1 MTVLFADVTGST
13 ALGERLDPEAVRR
26 VMGRYFEMARAV
38 IERHGGTVEKFIGD
52 AVMAVFGIPVLH
64 EDDALRAVRAG
75 DELSRAL
82 RTLDAELAPT
92 GVVLGVRIG
101 IETGEVVA
109 GVGGQ
114 GSTLVT
120 GDAVNV
126 AARLEQAAAPGE
138 VVLGAGTLDLV
149 RGAAVVE
156 ALEPLAL
163 KGKSEPVSAF
173 RLISVSTGIVGRARR
188 GDAPMVGRER
198 ELAVLRQAFE
208 RTVVDRTA
216 QLFTVFGSAGV
227 GKSRLVREF
236 LASVGPEAT
245 IVAGRCLSYGEGI
258 TYWPLVEIVRTSAGI
273 DDTDP
278 AEVARARLD
287 RILGDG
293 PDDRLVAQRIAQIVG
308 LDAGQASQ
316 DELFSAV
323 RRFLESVARDRPLV
337 VVFEDVHWAEPTL
350 LDLIDDVV
358 ERSDGAAILL
368 IASARPDLLER
379 RPAWDHRPD
388 PTSLVLEKLSSEAAV
403 QLLAGLLPDA
413 DLPGSLRLRL
423 EEATEGNPL
432 FAEELVGM
440 LIDDGLVRPEAGV
453 WVATAS
459 LESVR
464 IPPTI
469 NALLSARLDRLAPD
483 VRAVAERASV
493 IGRVFDQAA
502 VIELSAD
509 AERDAVPIH
518 LAALAGKELVE
529 PVAAGSSAV
538 EQFQFRHILIRDAA
552 YASLPKAN
560 RAELHERL
568 SGWIERTSGDRLGEV
583 EEIVGYHLEEAYR
596 CHSDLGTLGERGDE
610 IASQAAQHLAVAAQK
625 AVARSDTRAAVSLL
639 TRTSALLQPDDPAR
653 SPLLV
658 DLARALREMGESD
671 RADAVLAEVVA
682 AADASGDE
690 LMRSHAVVQ
699 RWLSY
704 DATHGRMAE
713 AERDALGAL
722 QLFETA
728 GDELGQA
735 RAWRLLS
742 EIHWANGQGAAAE
755 SANGND
761 LAHALRSGWPREPT
775 EAYCIL
781 SAILVTG
788 PTAVADA
795 IRRCEDILLREA
807 GDRAVEGWM
816 WHALAHLRVRLGET
830 AEGRELATR
839 SDAMLRTLGQSYEV
853 AILSELR
860 ADVELLAG
868 DPAAAVQ
875 ALRAGLDVTERA
887 GRPSL
892 MLAAFLSNAAIA
904 AGQLTVAEAAAEQ
917 AITGGGWIRAIAQGT
932 LGRIRAGQGRQSEAD
947 NLTREAVEYFERTDF
962 LTFHARARLDR
973 ADVEWRSGR
982 WEAAI
987 EDVQIAKALHERK
1000 GSPVEA
1006 GRAERLLAE
1015 LMDRRPLETSPQ
1027 SGGLE

>member
-1 MTVLFADVTGST
+1 
-13 ALGERLDPEAVRR
+13 
-26 VMGRYFEMARAV
+26 
-38 IERHGGTVEKFIGD
+38 
-52 AVMAVFGIPVLH
+52 
-64 EDDALRAVRAG
+64 
-75 DELSRAL
+75 
-82 RTLDAELAPT
+82 
-92 GVVLGVRIG
+92 
-101 IETGEVVA
+101 
-109 GVGGQ
+109 
-114 GSTLVT
+114 
-120 GDAVNV
+120 
-126 AARLEQAAAPGE
+126 
-138 VVLGAGTLDLV
+138 
-149 RGAAVVE
+149 
-156 ALEPLAL
+156 
-163 KGKSEPVSAF
+163 
-173 RLISVSTGIVGRARR
+173 
-188 GDAPMVGRER
+188 
-198 ELAVLRQAFE
+198 
-208 RTVVDRTA
+208 
-216 QLFTVFGSAGV
+216 
-227 GKSRLVREF
+227 
-236 LASVGPEAT
+236 
-245 IVAGRCLSYGEGI
+245 
-258 TYWPLVEIVRTSAGI
+258 
-273 DDTDP
+273 
-278 AEVARARLD
+278 
-287 RILGDG
+287 
-293 PDDRLVAQRIAQIVG
+293 
-308 LDAGQASQ
+308 
-316 DELFSAV
+316 
-323 RRFLESVARDRPLV
+323 
-337 VVFEDVHWAEPTL
+337 
-350 LDLIDDVV
+350 
-358 ERSDGAAILL
+358 
-368 IASARPDLLER
+368 
-379 RPAWDHRPD
+379 
-388 PTSLVLEKLSSEAAV
+388 
-403 QLLAGLLPDA
+403 
-413 DLPGSLRLRL
+413 
-423 EEATEGNPL
+423 
-432 FAEELVGM
+432 M

-639 TRTSALLQPDDPAR
+639 TRTSALLRPDDPAR

-795 IRRCEDILLREA
+795 IGRCEDILLREA

-875 ALRAGLDVTERA
+875 ALRVGLDVTERA